1 MGEYHVRFVATAGP
15 KQGATEDGRVTLRPM
30 DDSLVAAPPVLGIR
44 DSTTRHPLVGSAQ
57 IDVDALGATR
67 TGELAS
73 ADMHAPGVLVIE
85 RHPIQPAARA
95 EIMLRLGAEA
105 NRRGI
110 VRYDGGYFAL
120 KVLRVEAF
128 ELRRHLV
135 SGGAGSTARGYFCAA
150 AGPAADRRTCET
162 GSTAFAMEPVR
173 RDGGAGNRT
182 LVRVSFQNR
191 VYVRRLVF
199 LPLPRDGAEPTSPWP
214 SS

>member
-1 MGEYHVRFVATAGP
+1 MSWKGGIGGAACCAMILGCHSARPEGRLQADTCAAPVGELPPSASAEALVGEYHVRFVATAGP

-95 EIMLRLGAEA
+95 EITLRLGAEA

-120 KVLRVEAF
+120 KVLRVGPSSFAGTWI
-128 ELRRHLV
+128 

-150 AGPAADRRTCET
+150 R
-162 GSTAFAMEPVR
+162 
-173 RDGGAGNRT
+173 
-182 LVRVSFQNR
+182 
-191 VYVRRLVF
+191 
-199 LPLPRDGAEPTSPWP
+199 P
-214 SS
+214 SR